1 MKYFSLVMSLLYG
14 TAGALILFT
23 DFLRPEIT
31 RFRIPLGL
39 ALLIYG
45 IIRGI
50 MWRRKRAQSTGTE

>member
-23 DFLRPEIT
+23 DFLPRKIT